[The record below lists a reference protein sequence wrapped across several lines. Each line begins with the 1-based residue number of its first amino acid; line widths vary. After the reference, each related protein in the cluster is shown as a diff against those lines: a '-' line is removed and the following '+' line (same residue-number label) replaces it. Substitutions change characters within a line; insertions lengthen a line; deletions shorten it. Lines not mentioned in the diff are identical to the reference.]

1 MSGPVGTDDRQQ
13 ANSAI
18 GDQTVYNR
26 KGLKMTREFQKAGGF
41 SAIAMA
47 ACYLIGFAMFI
58 FVLDSSGYSGPSG
71 SVAFAADHAF
81 QLFLTMLVI
90 YVLASLFLIVLLLAL
105 NDRLKAHAP
114 VVMQTAT
121 AVGIIWAAI
130 VLVSGMLSI
139 LGADSVTRLAE
150 TDPERAATVWLAIGI
165 VQNVLGGGTEFVGG
179 VWITLV
185 SLTGL
190 RHRGLPRALNLF
202 GLVIG
207 LAGIV
212 TIYPDFEPLNAV
224 FGLSQIVWF
233 LGVGVVMLPRKS
245 CELMPS
251 AA

>member
-1 MSGPVGTDDRQQ
+1 MSPE
-13 ANSAI
+13 
-18 GDQTVYNR
+18 
-26 KGLKMTREFQKAGGF
+26 LQKAGGF

-90 YVLASLFLIVLLLAL
+90 YVLAGLFLVVLVLAL

-114 VVMQTAT
+114 DVMQIAT

-150 TDPERAATVWLAIGI
+150 TDPERAATVWLAVGI

-185 SLTGL
+185 SLAGL
-190 RHRGLPRALNLF
+190 RRRGLPRALNLF
-202 GLVIG
+202 GVLIG

-233 LGVGVVMLPRKS
+233 VWVGVVMLARKS
-245 CELMPS
+245 REPMPS